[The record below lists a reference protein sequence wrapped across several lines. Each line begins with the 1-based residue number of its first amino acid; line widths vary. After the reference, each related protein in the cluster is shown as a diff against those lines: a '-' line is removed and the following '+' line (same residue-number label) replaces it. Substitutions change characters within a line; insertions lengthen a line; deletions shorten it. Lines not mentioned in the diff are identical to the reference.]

1 MKLRHRWKLATA
13 GLVSL
18 GLVVGGVARMA
29 TADTGTADRPGT
41 AAGTADQPRAADQTG
56 IADQP
61 GADASSLPPATG
73 SVPLTVSEAEA
84 LAPSTTS
91 RSSASGPAVA
101 PRPQSAQQLARAAS
115 AVPASGK
122 LSIKG
127 VYQATNYFCVP
138 ASSQVTL
145 ATYGVSVTQQ
155 TLAKEMG
162 TTTEGT
168 YNRTSM
174 PVVNKYVNP
183 LGYSIW
189 SSDTTGNPTNLLN
202 WAAYDIGTLKR
213 APMIGVWMEKLPW
226 NKGLSGHFGH
236 AILIYGY
243 DQTAKTLT
251 VWDPWKPTGGTHT
264 IAASTLNAAM
274 QSYGLS
280 YVAGHSDADL
290 TNAGDLTGDGLPD
303 MIAVHRPTGDLY
315 RYTNNGKGSFEGGSA
330 AVKIGSS
337 WNGMTEL
344 TGVGDL
350 TGDGNADVAAVEKS
364 TGKLWLYRGPS
375 LSGTTR
381 LLIGNSGWTGM
392 RDLIGIGNI
401 TGDAHPDLVTI
412 EKSTGKLWVYPG
424 KLNGLG
430 TRKQIGTSWQK
441 MTKLAAIGD
450 LSRDGKPDF
459 AAVDTSTGKLWLYKG
474 LTFAGG
480 TSRAEI
486 GTGGWNGMRS
496 LTGFGDLNGDTV
508 PDLITVANTAG
519 DMYLYPGKPNA
530 LGTRVKQGSGW
541 NG

>member
-13 GLVSL
+13 AVVSL
-18 GLVVGGVARMA
+18 GLVVGGVAHMA
-29 TADTGTADRPGT
+29 TADTGS
-41 AAGTADQPRAADQTG
+41 TG
-56 IADQP
+56 P
-61 GADASSLPPATG
+61 GATGPAGPTASSLPPTTG
-73 SVPLTVSEAEA
+73 SVPLTAAEA
-84 LAPSTTS
+84 AAFAPSTVS
-91 RSSASGPAVA
+91 RSSLAGPAVA
-101 PRPQSAQQLARAAS
+101 PRPQSSRELTRAVA
-115 AVPASGK
+115 AAPTSGK

-127 VYQATNYFCVP
+127 VYQSTNYFCVP

-145 ATYGVSVTQQ
+145 ATYGVNVTQQ

-162 TTTEGT
+162 TTTAGT
-168 YNRTSM
+168 YSKTSL

-189 SSDTTGNPTNLLN
+189 NSDTTGNATNLLN

-236 AILIYGY
+236 AILVYGY

-315 RYTNNGKGSFEGGSA
+315 RYTNNGKGSFDGGA
-330 AVKIGSS
+330 NAVKIGTS

-350 TGDGNADVAAVEKS
+350 TGDGKADVAAIEKS

-381 LLIGNSGWTGM
+381 LLIGNTGWTAM

-412 EKSTGKLWVYPG
+412 EKATGRLWVYPG
-424 KLNGLG
+424 KANGLG
-430 TRKQIGTSWQK
+430 TRKQLGTSWTK

-459 AAVDTSTGKLWLYKG
+459 VAVDSSTGKLWLYKG
-474 LTFAGG
+474 LTYAGG
-480 TSRAEI
+480 TSRVEI
-486 GTGGWNGMRS
+486 GTGGWTGLRS
-496 LTGFGDLNGDTV
+496 LTGFGDLTGDAV
-508 PDLITVANTAG
+508 PDLITVANTGG
-519 DMYLYPGKPNA
+519 DMYVYPGKPNG

>member
-1 MKLRHRWKLATA
+1 MKLRHRWKLGTA
-13 GLVSL
+13 AVVSL
-18 GLVVGGVARMA
+18 GLVVGGVAHMA
-29 TADTGTADRPGT
+29 TADTDG
-41 AAGTADQPRAADQTG
+41 AAE
-56 IADQP
+56 
-61 GADASSLPPATG
+61 LPPTGG
-73 SVPLTVSEAEA
+73 SVPLSASEAAA
-84 LAPSTTS
+84 LAPSGV
-91 RSSASGPAVA
+91 SGAARPAVA
-101 PRPQSAQQLARAAS
+101 PRPKSSQEVARAVD
-115 AVPASGK
+115 AVPTAGK
-122 LSIKG
+122 LAITG
-127 VYQATNYFCVP
+127 VYQSTNYFCVP

-145 ATYGVSVTQQ
+145 ATYGVNVTQQ

-168 YNRTSM
+168 YNRTAL

-189 SSDTTGNPTNLLN
+189 SSDTTGNATNLLN

-236 AILIYGY
+236 AILVYGY

-303 MIAVHRPTGDLY
+303 MIAVHRPTGALY
-315 RYTNNGKGSFEGGSA
+315 RYTNNGQGSFEGGA
-330 AVKIGSS
+330 NAVKIGTG

-401 TGDAHPDLVTI
+401 TGDSRPDLVTI

-424 KLNGLG
+424 KLNGLAA
-430 TRKQIGTSWQK
+430 RKQLGTSWQK

-459 AAVDTSTGKLWLYKG
+459 AAVDIATGKLWLYKG
-474 LTFAGG
+474 LGFAGG
-480 TSRAEI
+480 TSRVEI

-496 LTGFGDLNGDTV
+496 LTGFGDLTGDGV
-508 PDLITVANTAG
+508 PDLITVANTGG
-519 DMYLYPGKPNA
+519 DMYVYPGKPNA
-530 LGTRVKQGSGW
+530 LGTRIKQGSGW

>member
-1 MKLRHRWKLATA
+1 MRLRHRWKLATA
-13 GLVSL
+13 AVVSL
-18 GLVVGGVARMA
+18 GLVVGGVAHMA
-29 TADTGTADRPGT
+29 TADTGAP
-41 AAGTADQPRAADQTG
+41 AADSGPT
-56 IADQP
+56 
-61 GADASSLPPATG
+61 ASSLPPVAG
-73 SVPLTVSEAEA
+73 SVPLTAAEA
-84 LAPSTTS
+84 AAFAPKAVSP
-91 RSSASGPAVA
+91 SSVSGPAVA
-101 PRPQSAQQLARAAS
+101 PRPNSSQQLARAVA
-115 AVPASGK
+115 AVPTSGK

-127 VYQATNYFCVP
+127 VYQSTNYFCVP

-145 ATYGVSVTQQ
+145 STYGVNVTQQ

-162 TTTEGT
+162 TTTDGT

-174 PVVNKYVNP
+174 PVVNKHVNP

-226 NKGLSGHFGH
+226 NKGLNGHFGH
-236 AILIYGY
+236 AILVYGY
-243 DQTAKTLT
+243 DRTAKTLT

-290 TNAGDLTGDGLPD
+290 TNAGDLTGDGLQD

-330 AVKIGSS
+330 AVKIGTS

-350 TGDGNADVAAVEKS
+350 TGDGLADVAAVEKS

-401 TGDAHPDLVTI
+401 TGDAKPDLVTV

-424 KLNGLG
+424 KLNGLAA
-430 TRKQIGTSWQK
+430 RKQLGTSWQK
-441 MTKLAAIGD
+441 MTKLAAVGD

-480 TSRAEI
+480 TSRTEI

-496 LTGFGDLNGDTV
+496 LTGFGDLTGDAV
-508 PDLITVANTAG
+508 PDLITVANTGG
-519 DMYLYPGKPNA
+519 DLYVYPGKPNA
-530 LGTRVKQGSGW
+530 LGTRIKQGSGW